1 MDLTFE
7 ENEDIIW
14 KVSTRLG
21 KGGFSNVYHG
31 VCSTTKKEVAL
42 KVANK
47 SKSSTSLVKNEVNC
61 LKKVKHENIVSYY
74 GNFACQVSGIR
85 VIKLE
90 LCASVSL
97 RDCLEKNTKFEET
110 QVITLIRQLIK
121 TFQYLHDEC
130 LIVSK
135 HPLSFY
141 VCANNK
147 LITFFIKVHRDL
159 KPGNILFARD
169 AVSEQGVIDFEKIR
183 VCDFGLAQ
191 VLTYKSERMEK
202 ACGKFKQMFVCC
214 LSNLH
219 R

>member
-14 KVSTRLG
+14 KVSKRLG

-31 VCSTTKKEVAL
+31 VCSSPNLQTEKEVAL

-74 GNFACQVSGIR
+74 GNFICQASGIR

-90 LCASVSL
+90 LCASTSL

-110 QVITLIRQLIK
+110 QVITLIRRLIK

-130 LIVSK
+130 LIVSIQ
-135 HPLSFY
+135 PLSFH

-147 LITFFIKVHRDL
+147 HSK
-159 KPGNILFARD
+159 LFCIGA
-169 AVSEQGVIDFEKIR
+169 S
-183 VCDFGLAQ
+183 
-191 VLTYKSERMEK
+191 
-202 ACGKFKQMFVCC
+202 
-214 LSNLH
+214 
-219 R
+219 